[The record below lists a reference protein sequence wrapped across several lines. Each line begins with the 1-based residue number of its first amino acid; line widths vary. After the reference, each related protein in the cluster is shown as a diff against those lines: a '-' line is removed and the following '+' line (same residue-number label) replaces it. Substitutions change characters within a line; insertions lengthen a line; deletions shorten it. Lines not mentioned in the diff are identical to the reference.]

1 MAPERGKTILFGRE
15 KKGRGEDKT
24 RDPPRGVAPKPVTVA
39 KYFPIPLCCNRLGG
53 ERCRGTQPP
62 VWFEKDIKLA
72 CPCPVLQA
80 RPE

>member
-24 RDPPRGVAPKPVTVA
+24 RDPPPRGVAPKPVTVA
-39 KYFPIPLCCNRLGG
+39 KYFPIPLCCNRLEG

-62 VWFEKDIKLA
+62 PVWFEKHVKLA
-72 CPCPVLQA
+72 CRSGFA
-80 RPE
+80 SKT